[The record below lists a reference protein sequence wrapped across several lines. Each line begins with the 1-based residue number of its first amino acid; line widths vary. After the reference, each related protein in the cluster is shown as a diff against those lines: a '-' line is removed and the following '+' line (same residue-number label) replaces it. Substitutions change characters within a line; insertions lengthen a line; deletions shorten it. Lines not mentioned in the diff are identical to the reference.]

1 VCLRVWIA
9 YVKKVGEASLMTAV
23 AACVRVCNC
32 VLGQQVHDRELYELK
47 RRMHRLYRIT
57 RAHAPEAI

>member
-1 VCLRVWIA
+1 
-9 YVKKVGEASLMTAV
+9 MTAV